1 MTINDELTNKLVEY
15 EWPDQ
20 IFYFINEEIANLNRT
35 LLKVTDST
43 EADNTNFKK
52 LLKILQVCLIL
63 SK

>member
-1 MTINDELTNKLVEY
+1 MTLNDELTNKLVEY